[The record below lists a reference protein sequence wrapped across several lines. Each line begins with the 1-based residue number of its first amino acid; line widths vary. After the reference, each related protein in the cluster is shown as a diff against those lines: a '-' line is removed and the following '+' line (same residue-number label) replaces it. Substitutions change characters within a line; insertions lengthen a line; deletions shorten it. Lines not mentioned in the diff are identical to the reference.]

1 MDCLYI
7 LDINPLLV
15 ITFASIFSYSVGC
28 LFILSMVPFAMQ
40 KLLSLIRFHLFIC
53 AFLSLS
59 LGDRS
64 KKYYMIYVKQYP
76 AYVFF

>member
-1 MDCLYI
+1 
-7 LDINPLLV
+7 
-15 ITFASIFSYSVGC
+15 
-28 LFILSMVPFAMQ
+28 MVPFAMQ

-59 LGDRS
+59 LGDNRS
-64 KKYYMIYVKQYP
+64 KKYYMIYVKQYS